1 LIFLLSE
8 PMNETCEHEFIR
20 DNIDLMVKVYE
31 EFHPDGSISDS
42 NRCNLR
48 RKLLSGKENVCYRL
62 LIVVCEQ
69 KLRKQRQ
76 NTDKREI
83 KRLEDINRER
93 YRQIKQQD
101 EIIKSQ
107 QETINS
113 QQKVCQD
120 LTYRLL
126 SND

>member
-1 LIFLLSE
+1 
-8 PMNETCEHEFIR
+8 MNENEHEFIQE
-20 DNIDLMVKVYE
+20 NINLMLRVYE
-31 EFHPDGSISDS
+31 EYHPEGSISES
-42 NRCNLR
+42 NRCNLK
-48 RKLLSGKENVCYRL
+48 RKLLAGKDNVCYRL

-69 KLRKQRQ
+69 RLLKQRQ

-93 YRQIKQQD
+93 YHQLKEQD
-101 EIIKSQ
+101 AIIKSQ

-126 SND
+126 QTED